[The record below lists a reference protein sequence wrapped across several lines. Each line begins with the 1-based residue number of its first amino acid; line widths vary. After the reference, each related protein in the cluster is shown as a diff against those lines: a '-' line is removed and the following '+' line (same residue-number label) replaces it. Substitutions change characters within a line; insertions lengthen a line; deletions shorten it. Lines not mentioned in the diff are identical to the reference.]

1 MLCKVTHCTGC
12 ISANTSM
19 NLISYTGGTTGDCR
33 RLLEATGAH
42 WEEVIQRLLE
52 YDDWKQ
58 VESAGTSAEEDT
70 GEHRDHWRLMET
82 IFETVKT
89 IGDCTEH

>member
-1 MLCKVTHCTGC
+1 M
-12 ISANTSM
+12 
-19 NLISYTGGTTGDCR
+19 GGLLETAGDCWRPLELTGR
-33 RLLEATGAH
+33 RL
-42 WEEVIQRLLE
+42 QRLLE

-70 GEHRDHWRLMET
+70 GEHRDHWRLVET

-89 IGDCTEH
+89 IRDCTEH